1 MLTSRRTEMQPA
13 GGVGNGYNQLRPRLV
28 PEAGLRGGGAEWIQ
42 QLSQSCLGKLSQ
54 VPPAP
59 GAEAAW
65 LAHRNP
71 EL

>member
-1 MLTSRRTEMQPA
+1 MVTTSSDLGWSP
-13 GGVGNGYNQLRPRLV
+13 RP
-28 PEAGLRGGGAEWIQ
+28 GSGGGAEWIQ